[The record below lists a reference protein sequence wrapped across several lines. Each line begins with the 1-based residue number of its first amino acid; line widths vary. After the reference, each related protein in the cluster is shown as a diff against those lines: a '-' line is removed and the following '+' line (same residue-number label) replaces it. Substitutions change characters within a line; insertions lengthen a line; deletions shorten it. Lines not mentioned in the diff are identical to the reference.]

1 MKFFLAIATTVIA
14 IIFSTMP
21 TQTTIQII
29 LKDGSKKELPA
40 NSTGLDLAK
49 AISNSL
55 AKKSIGLLL
64 NDELMDLLAVLKDG
78 DKVEIITRD
87 DVRSYE
93 FLRHSTAHVLAAAV
107 QNLFKSAKI
116 ANGPAIENGFY
127 YDFEIPDYQLI
138 PEDLEKIEKEMQR
151 IIDED
156 QKFVR
161 TNVQDSN
168 KQIQE
173 FKSAGEKFK
182 AENLEEHKDHNPTLY
197 LLQKDGK
204 TTWND
209 FCKGPHIQTSKEIK
223 AFKLLSIS
231 GAYWHG
237 DEKREK
243 LQRIYG
249 TSWWSKEDLEAHLK
263 RLEEAEKRDHRKLG
277 RQLGLFSIQ
286 DETGPGLIL
295 WHPKLAYLRTQIENF
310 WREIHLKYGY
320 ELVYTPHIARNELWN
335 ISGHNEFYRENMFS
349 MEIDGQEY
357 VLKPMNCPFHVKIYD
372 SCRHSYR
379 ELPIRMGELGT
390 VYRYE
395 RSGVMHGL
403 ARVRGFTQDDAHI
416 FCRKDQFVDE
426 IKGVIKLVDEI
437 YSKFGLSY
445 SAELSTKPADAIGTP
460 EIWDFAENGLKK
472 ALEEYGL
479 AYQLNPGDGA
489 FYGPKID
496 FKLKDAI
503 GRVWQGATIQ
513 LDFNLPKRFDIKY
526 TSKEGT
532 QEQPV
537 MVHRAIF
544 GSLERIGAVLI
555 EHFAGA
561 FPLWLSYK
569 QVIVLPIADRHLE
582 YSHKVN
588 DLLKENGIRSEVD
601 DRSES
606 INAKIR
612 DAQLEKIPYML
623 IVGDKEIVENKVSVR
638 HRKKADL
645 GTMNIEAVIEK
656 ITDEIKN
663 KLLE

>member
-1 MKFFLAIATTVIA
+1 
-14 IIFSTMP
+14 MP
-21 TQTTIQII
+21 TQTTISIT
-29 LKDGSKKELPA
+29 LKDGSKKEIA
-40 NSTGLDLAK
+40 SGSNGIDLAK

-55 AKKSIGLLL
+55 AKKSIGLSV
-64 NDELMDLLAVLKDG
+64 NGELQDINAVLKDG
-78 DKVEIITRD
+78 DLVEIVTVD
-87 DVRSYE
+87 DPRSYD
-93 FLRHSTAHVLAAAV
+93 FLRHSSAHVLACAV
-107 QNLFKSAKI
+107 QNLFKGARI
-116 ANGPAIENGFY
+116 ANGPSIENGFY
-127 YDFEIPDYQLI
+127 YDFEIADHQLT
-138 PEDLEKIEKEMQR
+138 PEDLSKIEKEMQKL
-151 IIDED
+151 IDED
-156 QKFVR
+156 LKFVKV
-161 TNVQDSN
+161 NVEDAN
-168 KQIQE
+168 KQISE
-173 FKSAGEKFK
+173 FKSIGEKFK
-182 AENLEEHKDHNPTLY
+182 AENLEEHKDHSPTLY
-197 LLQKDGK
+197 TLQKEGK
-204 TTWND
+204 TVWND
-209 FCKGPHIQTSKEIK
+209 FCKGPHIGSSKQIK
-223 AFKLLSIS
+223 AFKLTSIS
-231 GAYWHG
+231 GAYWHA
-237 DEKREK
+237 DETREK

-249 TSWWSKEDLEAHLK
+249 TSWWSKEDLEAHIK

-277 RQLGLFSIQ
+277 RQLDLFSIQ
-286 DETGPGLIL
+286 EETGPGLIL

-310 WREIHLKYGY
+310 WREIHEKAGY
-320 ELVYTPHIARNELWN
+320 ELVYTPHIARNELWD
-335 ISGHNEFYRENMFS
+335 ISGHNEFYKENMFS
-349 MEIDGQEY
+349 MEIDEQKY

-437 YSKFGLSY
+437 YSKFGLTY

-460 EIWDFAENGLKK
+460 EIWDFAEAGLKK
-472 ALEEYGL
+472 ALDEYGL

-526 TSKEGT
+526 TDKDGT
-532 QEQPV
+532 QQQPV

-569 QVIVLPIADRHLE
+569 QAIVLPIADRHLE
-582 YSHKVN
+582 YAQKMN
-588 DLLKENGIRSEVD
+588 EILREKGIRSEVD
-601 DRSES
+601 DRAES
-606 INAKIR
+606 VNAKIR
-612 DAQLEKIPYML
+612 DAQIEKIPYML
-623 IVGDKEIVENKVSVR
+623 IIGDKEIAENKVSVR
-638 HRKKADL
+638 HRKKADI
-645 GTMNIEAVIEK
+645 GSMTIEEITNK
-656 ITDEIKN
+656 IFEEIKN
-663 KLLE
+663 KIIE

>member
-1 MKFFLAIATTVIA
+1 MPETTTKINIVL
-14 IIFSTMP
+14 P
-21 TQTTIQII
+21 
-29 LKDGSKKELPA
+29 DGSKKEIDSG
-40 NSTGLDLAK
+40 STGMDLAK

-55 AKKSIGLLL
+55 ARKSIGLKL
-64 NDELMDLLAVLKDG
+64 NNELRDILTPLNEG
-78 DKVEIITRD
+78 DTVEIITKD
-87 DVRSYE
+87 DPRSYE
-93 FLRHSTAHVLAAAV
+93 FLRHSTAHILAAAV
-107 QNLFKSAKI
+107 QNLFKGAKI

-127 YDFEIPDYQLI
+127 YDFEIPDHKLT
-138 PEDLEKIEKEMQR
+138 PEDLSKIEKEMKR

-161 TNVQDSN
+161 SNVDDAN
-168 KQIQE
+168 KQIEE

-182 AENLEEHKDHNPTLY
+182 AENLEEHKDHDPTLY

-209 FCKGPHIQTSKEIK
+209 FCKGPHITSSKQVK

-237 DEKREK
+237 DENRES

-249 TSWWSKEDLEAHLK
+249 TSWWSNDELQAYLK

-277 RQLGLFSIQ
+277 RKLNLYSIQ

-295 WHPKLAYLRTQIENF
+295 WHPKLAYLRTQLENF
-310 WREIHLKYGY
+310 WRELHEKAGY

-335 ISGHNEFYRENMFS
+335 ISGHNEFYRENMFN
-349 MEIDGQEY
+349 MEIEGQEY

-372 SCRHSYR
+372 SNRHSYR

-416 FCRKDQFVDE
+416 FCRRDQFVEE
-426 IKGVIKLVDEI
+426 IKGVIKLVDKI
-437 YSKFGLSY
+437 YSTFGLEY
-445 SAELSTKPADAIGTP
+445 TAELSTRPDDAIGGG
-460 EIWDFAENGLKK
+460 EIWEFAEDGLRK

-479 AYQLNPGDGA
+479 KYEINPKDGA

-513 LDFNLPKRFDIKY
+513 LDFNLPQRFDLKY
-526 TSKEGT
+526 TDNEGKM
-532 QEQPV
+532 QQPV
-537 MVHRAIF
+537 MIHRAIY
-544 GSLERIGAVLI
+544 GALERIAAILI
-555 EHFAGA
+555 EHYAGN
-561 FPLWLSYK
+561 FPTWLSYK
-569 QVIVLPIADRHLE
+569 QIRILPIADRHVE
-582 YSHKVN
+582 YAESVE
-588 DLLKENGIRSEVD
+588 KEFRESGLRVEMDS
-601 DRSES
+601 RSES
-606 INAKIR
+606 ISAKIR
-612 DAQLEKIPYML
+612 DAQLEKVPYMV
-623 IVGDKEIVENKVSVR
+623 IIGDKELEAKNLSVR
-638 HRKKADL
+638 SRAKGDL
-645 GTMNIEAVIEK
+645 GTTPVKDFLNNVKEEVEK
-656 ITDEIKN
+656 
-663 KLLE
+663 KL